1 MPDKSDTTLAPN
13 ADNTAAD
20 EVRQLVKQAEG
31 ASLEFKTQF
40 NSQAVASVVC
50 ALANSEGG
58 RIIIG
63 VEEGNR
69 IVGVADAE
77 AVRGKV
83 LNMLRTQL
91 TPAPNATASLVTLG
105 AHQVLLI
112 EVAPGRDRPYI
123 YNNTIYVRKG
133 ASTQKASRGEIV
145 QLINQLEEV
154 PRWEAVPR
162 LELALDDLDSGE
174 LEATREAANRQ
185 RFAALPADTHL
196 LLEGLH
202 LMRNGVLTNAAAVL
216 FAQEVARLLPQ
227 TRMRAVRYASEAN
240 TEELADNQFFSGH
253 AFALLQQALNFLER
267 NISLAASV
275 PTKETIVRADRP
287 AYPIAAVREA
297 LLNALVHRDYEHF
310 EGSVMITI
318 YPERLEIWN
327 SGWLPEGVTVRS
339 LREGGISQPRNP
351 DLAYTFMLRGL
362 VERIGSGGPRIV
374 SLCRQAGLP
383 DPTWQQR
390 AGGMLFTLSS
400 KAEAGRTAESLNER
414 ITKFLAGTKPGHR
427 FTLADYQQQTASEV
441 SERRS
446 RTDITQ
452 MMEAGMVTK
461 HGKGKAT
468 YYLRTES

>member
-1 MPDKSDTTLAPN
+1 MPDKSDTTLASN
-13 ADNTAAD
+13 ADHTAAD

-31 ASLEFKTQF
+31 SSLEFKTRF

-50 ALANSEGG
+50 ALANGEGG

-63 VEEGNR
+63 VEDDNH

-83 LNMLRTQL
+83 LNLLRTQL
-91 TPAPNATASLVTLG
+91 APAPNATASLVTLG
-105 AHQVLLI
+105 THQVVLI

-123 YNNTIYVRKG
+123 FNNTIYVRKG
-133 ASTQKASRGEIV
+133 ALTRKAGRGEIV

-154 PRWEAVPR
+154 PRWEAMPR
-162 LELALDDLDSGE
+162 LELVLDDLDASE
-174 LEATREAANRQ
+174 LEATREATNRQ
-185 RFAALPADTHL
+185 RFAALPADNHL
-196 LLEGLH
+196 LLDELH
-202 LMRNGVLTNAAAVL
+202 LMRSGALTNAAAVL

-227 TRMRAVRYASEAN
+227 TRMRAVRYASDAN
-240 TEELADNQFFSGH
+240 KEEIADNQFFSGH

-297 LLNALVHRDYEHF
+297 LLNAF
-310 EGSVMITI
+310 EGGVMITI

-327 SGWLPEGVTVRS
+327 AGWLPEGVTVKS

-351 DLAYTFMLRGL
+351 DLSYTFMLRGL

-400 KAEAGRTAESLNER
+400 KAEAGRSAESLNER
-414 ITKFLAGTKPGHR
+414 ITKFLAGTKPGYK
-427 FTLADYQQQTASEV
+427 FTLADYQQQTASGV

-446 RTDITQ
+446 RTDLTQ
-452 MMEAGMVTK
+452 MVEAGTVTK